1 MLVAHPR
8 GEDCMRKV
16 LATLVALS
24 LVMAMFTGVFA
35 PVPGARADGPPTV
48 DLKSVVTDNFVI
60 LSEQGITDV
69 PTSSITGNIGTYPI
83 TGAAI
88 GVPQAEVTGTIYS
101 RDAAG
106 PAGSVIAPSLLNTAT
121 IDMEAA
127 YNNAANRTPGTGVT
141 NLNVGDGTLSG
152 QNFVPGTYTWN
163 TPGDVTITGDIT
175 LTGTAT
181 DVWIFQISGTLG
193 IDAGKKIILN
203 GAQAKNV
210 FWQVAGHVELFT
222 TSHFEGNILAWEYI
236 AMDNG
241 ASINGRLLSHTAVT
255 LIANT
260 VGLSSAELPGTITVI
275 KNTVGGNGTFHFTV
289 SDDVYNVVSTF
300 DIPTTTVGQGTVGQ
314 GIYYVPVTAGTYY
327 VTEGALPAGWVSND
341 PSMVQTATVDD
352 GTVAAAVYFN
362 NNAMGTLEVIKH
374 TTGGNGTFHFTVS
387 GGVYDVSP
395 FDITTDGG
403 IGSYTVPVI
412 AGSYTVTEGTLPA
425 GWVATG
431 DTAMDV
437 IVPINGTG
445 TATFANNIIPPTPTP
460 TGTITIIKDT
470 VPNGPQ
476 DFSFTTTGGLYA
488 TVGANV
494 YATTFSLVDDTDADS
509 THLNTQVFSGVLPG
523 TYTVTEAAAEGYTL
537 DSIVGATSLDLP
549 TGIATIELA
558 AGESAT
564 VTFTNNI
571 TPTPPVVTPPV
582 VTPPVVT
589 PPVVTPP
596 VVTPPVVTPTTVYHQ
611 TFFIGYPDGTF
622 KPDRNVSRAEVAA
635 ALTRA
640 LGLGWSDIKPSYPDV
655 PATHWSSG
663 NIQIMKDEGIMI
675 GDVSGTFRPDAFIT
689 RAEAA
694 TLVLRML
701 KIAPIQNL
709 VASSFK
715 DVPVTNWAVGYIE
728 AMQKNGLITGYPDG
742 TYKPTVNILRSEFA
756 ALANRALGRGIG
768 SSSQT
773 AGLAAS
779 VHWPDVPATYW
790 AYLDILEAS
799 TPHTVV
805 NAVKLNRTIVLKTK
819 TIPLF
824 SDGASTVTIHKVG
837 DVLTA
842 IVPVDGLLPNGSLPA
857 ARQVTVVIT
866 IKLKP

>member
-1 MLVAHPR
+1 MLATHPR
-8 GEDCMRKV
+8 GEERMRKV
-16 LATLVALS
+16 LAMLVVLS
-24 LVMAMFTGVFA
+24 LVMSMFTGVFA
-35 PVPGARADGPPTV
+35 PVPEAKAAVGP
-48 DLKSVVTDNFVI
+48 
-60 LSEQGITDV
+60 
-69 PTSSITGNIGTYPI
+69 
-83 TGAAI
+83 
-88 GVPQAEVTGTIYS
+88 
-101 RDAAG
+101 
-106 PAGSVIAPSLLNTAT
+106 
-121 IDMEAA
+121 
-127 YNNAANRTPGTGVT
+127 
-141 NLNVGDGTLSG
+141 
-152 QNFVPGTYTWN
+152 
-163 TPGDVTITGDIT
+163 
-175 LTGTAT
+175 
-181 DVWIFQISGTLG
+181 
-193 IDAGKKIILN
+193 
-203 GAQAKNV
+203 
-210 FWQVAGHVELFT
+210 
-222 TSHFEGNILAWEYI
+222 
-236 AMDNG
+236 
-241 ASINGRLLSHTAVT
+241 
-255 LIANT
+255 
-260 VGLSSAELPGTITVI
+260 TITVI
-275 KNTVGGNGTFHFTV
+275 KNTVGGDGTFHFTV
-289 SDDVYNVVSTF
+289 SGGVYGVSEF
-300 DIPTTTVGQGTVGQ
+300 DITTGTTTVGQG
-314 GIYYVPVTAGTYY
+314 IYSVPVTAGVAYT
-327 VTEGALPAGWVSND
+327 VTEGTEPAGWVSAD
-341 PSMVQTATVDD
+341 VYMVQTATVPTD
-352 GTVAAAVYFN
+352 GTVATAVYFTN
-362 NNAMGTLEVIKH
+362 TAMGTLEVIKH
-374 TTGGNGTFHFTVS
+374 TTGGDGTFDFTVS

-596 VVTPPVVTPTTVYHQ
+596 VVTPTTVYHQ
-611 TFFIGYPDGTF
+611 TFFIDYPDGTF

-689 RAEAA
+689 RAEEA

-773 AGLAAS
+773 AGLATS

-824 SDGASTVTIHKVG
+824 SDGAATVTIHKVG

-842 IVPVDGLLPNGSLPA
+842 IVPVDGLLPNGSVPA

>member
-1 MLVAHPR
+1 MLAAHPTEEEQMKR
-8 GEDCMRKV
+8 V

-24 LVMAMFTGVFA
+24 LVMAMFTGVFTS
-35 PVPGARADGPPTV
+35 VPKARADATGMV
-48 DLKSVVTDNFVI
+48 DLKTAGNYAVFSDAAITTTGVT
-60 LSEQGITDV
+60 
-69 PTSSITGNIGTYPI
+69 SITGNIGTSSSESSLAGFGLVKDSSGTFSKSVPSSLVSGNVYAYDDMTPTPADMTAAAGDMYTARQTDI
-83 TGAAI
+83 FTRPAATGAFLNI
-88 GVPQAEVTGTIYS
+88 GGGTV
-101 RDAAG
+101 G
-106 PAGSVIAPSLLNTAT
+106 T
-121 IDMEAA
+121 
-127 YNNAANRTPGTGVT
+127 RTLDPG
-141 NLNVGDGTLSG
+141 L
-152 QNFVPGTYTWN
+152 YTWG
-163 TPGDVTITGDIT
+163 TDVVIPTVANIT
-175 LTGTAT
+175 LDAHGDANA
-181 DVWIFQISGTLG
+181 VWVFQISGKLDVMDSAKITLKG
-193 IDAGKKIILN
+193 
-203 GAQAKNV
+203 GANAANI
-210 FWQVAGHVELFT
+210 FWAVAGAVELHPSSQFA
-222 TSHFEGNILAWEYI
+222 GNILASSSI
-236 AMDNG
+236 ATDGDNT
-241 ASINGRLLSHTAVT
+241 IDGRLLAHAGIT
-255 LIANT
+255 LIST
-260 VGLSSAELPGTITVI
+260 TIGLNPGTT
-275 KNTVGGNGTFHFTV
+275 
-289 SDDVYNVVSTF
+289 
-300 DIPTTTVGQGTVGQ
+300 P
-314 GIYYVPVTAGTYY
+314 
-327 VTEGALPAGWVSND
+327 
-341 PSMVQTATVDD
+341 
-352 GTVAAAVYFN
+352 
-362 NNAMGTLEVIKH
+362 
-374 TTGGNGTFHFTVS
+374 
-387 GGVYDVSP
+387 
-395 FDITTDGG
+395 
-403 IGSYTVPVI
+403 
-412 AGSYTVTEGTLPA
+412 TLP
-425 GWVATG
+425 
-431 DTAMDV
+431 
-437 IVPINGTG
+437 
-445 TATFANNIIPPTPTP
+445 
-460 TGTITIIKDT
+460 GTITIIKDT

-571 TPTPPVVTPPV
+571 TPTPPV

>member
-1 MLVAHPR
+1 MLATHPR
-8 GEDCMRKV
+8 GEERMRKV
-16 LATLVALS
+16 LAMLVVLS
-24 LVMAMFTGVFA
+24 LVMSMFTGVFA
-35 PVPGARADGPPTV
+35 PVPEAKAAVGP
-48 DLKSVVTDNFVI
+48 
-60 LSEQGITDV
+60 
-69 PTSSITGNIGTYPI
+69 SIT
-83 TGAAI
+83 
-88 GVPQAEVTGTIYS
+88 
-101 RDAAG
+101 
-106 PAGSVIAPSLLNTAT
+106 
-121 IDMEAA
+121 
-127 YNNAANRTPGTGVT
+127 
-141 NLNVGDGTLSG
+141 
-152 QNFVPGTYTWN
+152 
-163 TPGDVTITGDIT
+163 
-175 LTGTAT
+175 
-181 DVWIFQISGTLG
+181 
-193 IDAGKKIILN
+193 
-203 GAQAKNV
+203 V
-210 FWQVAGHVELFT
+210 F
-222 TSHFEGNILAWEYI
+222 
-236 AMDNG
+236 
-241 ASINGRLLSHTAVT
+241 
-255 LIANT
+255 
-260 VGLSSAELPGTITVI
+260 
-275 KNTVGGNGTFHFTV
+275 KNTVGGDGTFHFTV
-289 SDDVYNVVSTF
+289 SGGVYGVSEF
-300 DIPTTTVGQGTVGQ
+300 DITTGTTTVGQG
-314 GIYYVPVTAGTYY
+314 IYSVPVTAGVAYT
-327 VTEGALPAGWVSND
+327 VTEGTEPAGWVSAD
-341 PSMVQTATVDD
+341 VYMVQTATVPTD
-352 GTVAAAVYFN
+352 GTVATAVYFN
-362 NNAMGTLEVIKH
+362 NTAMGTLEVIKH
-374 TTGGNGTFHFTVS
+374 TTGGDGTFDFTVS

-431 DTAMDV
+431 DTAKDV
-437 IVPINGTG
+437 VVPLNGTG
-445 TATFANNIIPPTPTP
+445 TATF
-460 TGTITIIKDT
+460 
-470 VPNGPQ
+470 
-476 DFSFTTTGGLYA
+476 
-488 TVGANV
+488 
-494 YATTFSLVDDTDADS
+494 
-509 THLNTQVFSGVLPG
+509 
-523 TYTVTEAAAEGYTL
+523 
-537 DSIVGATSLDLP
+537 
-549 TGIATIELA
+549 
-558 AGESAT
+558 
-564 VTFTNNI
+564 TNNI
-571 TPTPPVVTPPV
+571 TPTPPV

-655 PATHWSSG
+655 SATHWSSG

-675 GDVSGTFRPDAFIT
+675 GDTSGTFRPDAFIT

-709 VASSFK
+709 VASSFP
-715 DVPVTNWAVGYIE
+715 DVPVTYWAAGYIE

-742 TYKPTVNILRSEFA
+742 TYKPTANILRSEFA

>member
-1 MLVAHPR
+1 MLAAHPR
-8 GEDCMRKV
+8 GEERIRKV
-16 LATLVALS
+16 LAMLVVLS
-24 LVMAMFTGVFA
+24 LVMSMFTGVFA
-35 PVPGARADGPPTV
+35 PVPKARA
-48 DLKSVVTDNFVI
+48 
-60 LSEQGITDV
+60 
-69 PTSSITGNIGTYPI
+69 
-83 TGAAI
+83 
-88 GVPQAEVTGTIYS
+88 
-101 RDAAG
+101 AG
-106 PAGSVIAPSLLNTAT
+106 
-121 IDMEAA
+121 
-127 YNNAANRTPGTGVT
+127 
-141 NLNVGDGTLSG
+141 
-152 QNFVPGTYTWN
+152 
-163 TPGDVTITGDIT
+163 
-175 LTGTAT
+175 
-181 DVWIFQISGTLG
+181 
-193 IDAGKKIILN
+193 
-203 GAQAKNV
+203 
-210 FWQVAGHVELFT
+210 
-222 TSHFEGNILAWEYI
+222 
-236 AMDNG
+236 
-241 ASINGRLLSHTAVT
+241 
-255 LIANT
+255 
-260 VGLSSAELPGTITVI
+260 LP
-275 KNTVGGNGTFHFTV
+275 N
-289 SDDVYNVVSTF
+289 
-300 DIPTTTVGQGTVGQ
+300 
-314 GIYYVPVTAGTYY
+314 
-327 VTEGALPAGWVSND
+327 
-341 PSMVQTATVDD
+341 
-352 GTVAAAVYFN
+352 
-362 NNAMGTLEVIKH
+362 
-374 TTGGNGTFHFTVS
+374 
-387 GGVYDVSP
+387 
-395 FDITTDGG
+395 
-403 IGSYTVPVI
+403 
-412 AGSYTVTEGTLPA
+412 
-425 GWVATG
+425 
-431 DTAMDV
+431 
-437 IVPINGTG
+437 
-445 TATFANNIIPPTPTP
+445 
-460 TGTITIIKDT
+460 TITIIKDT

-476 DFSFTTTGGLYA
+476 DFSFTTAGGLYT
-488 TVGANV
+488 TVAGNV

-509 THLNTQVFSGVLPG
+509 THLNTQVFNGLLPG

-596 VVTPPVVTPTTVYHQ
+596 VVTPTPTTVYHQ

-742 TYKPTVNILRSEFA
+742 TYKTTVNILRSEFA